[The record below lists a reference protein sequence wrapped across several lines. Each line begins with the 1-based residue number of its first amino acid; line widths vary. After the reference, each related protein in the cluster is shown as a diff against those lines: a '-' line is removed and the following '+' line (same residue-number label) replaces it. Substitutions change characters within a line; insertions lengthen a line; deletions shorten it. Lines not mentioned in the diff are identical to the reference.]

1 MRLMGWARFVRT
13 RNRGGRRGEPTIAAA
28 AAKAEGRIMPNVNMS
43 RLAIAAALA
52 LAPVLTPI
60 ATTAAIAQQAPA
72 TPPAAPATP
81 PAAPTA
87 PQAAPAT
94 PGAPTADFTDEKLR
108 SFAMAFIE
116 VDKVNRTF
124 SEQVEAAPSDTEK
137 QELREE
143 AGRKMVEA
151 VEGTDGITAEEY
163 GSIMNA
169 AQADPEL
176 VARIQTMIGEAAQQ
190 PQ

>member
-1 MRLMGWARFVRT
+1 
-13 RNRGGRRGEPTIAAA
+13 
-28 AAKAEGRIMPNVNMS
+28 MPNVNLS

-52 LAPVLTPI
+52 LMPM

-72 TPPAAPATP
+72 TPPAAP
-81 PAAPTA
+81 TA
-87 PQAAPAT
+87 PQTAPAT
-94 PGAPTADFTDEKLR
+94 PGAPAADFTDEKLR

-176 VARIQTMIGEAAQQ
+176 VARIQTMIGQAAQQ